1 MSTNTTSPSKSLN
14 ISLWVLQI
22 LLAGLFLM
30 AGASK
35 FFTPLEEQRTAMEWA
50 KHTSDGVIYFAG
62 LAEIL
67 GGLGL
72 ILPAILKIMP
82 WLISIA
88 ALGLAIVMVLA
99 ALLNGSIGETKA
111 IMPTLLIAALAL
123 FVAWGRFKKAPIT
136 A

>member
-35 FFTPLEEQRTAMEWA
+35 FFTPLE
-50 KHTSDGVIYFAG
+50 G

-99 ALLNGSIGETKA
+99 AVLNGSICETKA

-123 FVAWGRFKKAPIT
+123 FVAWGRFKKAPTT